1 MINYRLLINFKN
13 QLNKFLKTD
22 KQEII
27 KSLLDSNLTGR
38 GGAGFPTGMKWD
50 FCSKAKGDKNMFY
63 VMQMKVT
70 LVQFSDRYLL
80 EDQPLKLSLEWSFVE
95 W

>member
-1 MINYRLLINFKN
+1 MINLSSTDQFKD

-22 KQEII
+22 KKEII

-50 FCSKAKGDKNMFY
+50 FCSKAKGDKKY
-63 VMQMKVT
+63 VICNADEGDSGAFQI
-70 LVQFSDRYLL
+70 DIY
-80 EDQPLKLSLEWSFVE
+80 
-95 W
+95 

>member
-1 MINYRLLINFKN
+1 MDDKLSSTEQFKD

-38 GGAGFPTGMKWD
+38 GGAGFPTGNEMG
-50 FCSKAKGDKNMFY
+50 F
-63 VMQMKVT
+63 
-70 LVQFSDRYLL
+70 L
-80 EDQPLKLSLEWSFVE
+80 
-95 W
+95 